1 MPEIMQIVAQ
11 MDADTSATA
20 EQMRLRSLRRLGQ
33 LAGEIQNAL
42 RNGNMELVSQ
52 ASRLLAPAL
61 AQWAEARLPQD
72 EHNPEIALLMQE
84 ARGAL
89 AACETSLS
97 RAMWDV
103 REQQGQVRQRQKRV
117 KLARSR
123 KTTQPRSTGRTL
135 NLCK

>member
-1 MPEIMQIVAQ
+1 MPETMQGCVQ
-11 MDADTSATA
+11 TNSGMEA

-42 RNGNMELVSQ
+42 ARGNMELVGQ

-72 EHNPEIALLMQE
+72 EHNAEIARLMQE

-97 RAMWDV
+97 RAMRDV
-103 REQQGQVRQRQKRV
+103 REQQGQARQRQKRV
-117 KLARSR
+117 KHARSH
-123 KTTQPRSTGRTL
+123 KIALSRSAGRTL